1 MIQVNRQNGGE
12 KRDIAVND
20 RKLQIV
26 GLDYS
31 LIYLKQA
38 IIFDLI
44 LVHLMSR
51 DSKNR
56 KNVNLLSFQY

>member
-1 MIQVNRQNGGE
+1 MIQVNRQNGGK

-44 LVHLMSR
+44 LVHLKSR

>member
-12 KRDIAVND
+12 KRDIVVND

-26 GLDYS
+26 GLNYS